1 MFERVLAMQAS
12 ASRRPGQRPN
22 HGEHPMNI
30 PQVQETSSYFS
41 GNSRSG
47 LASIDRRDWTNLH
60 DMLDLI
66 GVAVGNDLHASI
78 VQPTVRRLQ
87 AGELLFLEG
96 APTTSIHVVRTGVF
110 KVFRTAEDGYEQV
123 FGFVRRGEL
132 LGCDAL
138 SDTRHQMATVALEDA
153 SVFAIALPDFFA
165 LTQDLPSFDRGVMR
179 AVAKAM
185 IDLTRVSEMMA
196 AAAAEV
202 RLARF
207 LLHVSRCMSTC
218 GQSARSL
225 RLQMTRRDIGSYLGV
240 AHETI
245 SRSFAAL
252 MEAGL
257 IEVEQRR
264 VEILDIDA
272 LQRYAQGTRAPS
284 KGHFRGSPFAAHSE
298 EKMALRS

>member
-1 MFERVLAMQAS
+1 
-12 ASRRPGQRPN
+12 
-22 HGEHPMNI
+22 MNI
-30 PQVQETSSYFS
+30 PQAHETPSYFS
-41 GNSRSG
+41 GNIG
-47 LASIDRRDWTNLH
+47 LRLHGSDRRDSTPLH

-66 GVAVGNDLHASI
+66 GVTAGDDWPMSTF
-78 VQPTVRRLQ
+78 QPTVRRLQ
-87 AGELLFLEG
+87 TGELLFLEG
-96 APTTSIHVVRTGVF
+96 APATSIHIVRTGVF

-138 SDTRHQMATVALEDA
+138 FDARHQMATVALEDA
-153 SVFAIALPDFFA
+153 SVFAIALPDFHA
-165 LTQDLPSFDRGVMR
+165 LAQHLPSFDRGILR
-179 AVAKAM
+179 AMARAM
-185 IDLTRVSEMMA
+185 LDLTRVSEMMA
-196 AAAAEV
+196 AAASEV

-218 GQSARSL
+218 GQSPRSL

-257 IEVEQRR
+257 IEVEQRK
-264 VEILDIDA
+264 VEILDLGS
-272 LQRYAQGTRAPS
+272 LQSYAQGTRAPA
-284 KGHFRGSPFAAHSE
+284 KTQRP
-298 EKMALRS
+298 ALNS